1 MTRSLLS
8 TLVLLFSCF
17 SSFAQVDIWA
27 EKFTG
32 SSYQAMFDAAVD
44 STGAVYIVGTSY
56 NAASIGGTSVASSYY
71 DAVVAKLDSEG
82 NTIWAQK
89 GGGVA
94 FTEFDG
100 AMAVETDPYGHLYVG
115 GTFEGNATFGN
126 VSLSGTGSNYYDA
139 FLVKYD
145 TAGNAI
151 WGLKQGGAG
160 NSRIIEVA
168 VDSDGKPV
176 VLSIFNSQ
184 ITIDSITFTA
194 DTSSQNMYA
203 VTKYDT
209 SGNLEWTKLITT
221 GNSYIYNYSPWYI
234 ANGGVAVDG
243 NDDVVVTGV
252 FRDSIVIES
261 SSAVPTGWSGY
272 RDAFLA
278 KFDGSDGDLDWLRTG
293 GGSNHDFGSDVV
305 VDDNNNIYM
314 SGWGYSSK
322 TFGSVTVTPPTTA
335 SWNNFAV
342 KYSSSGNAQSGFA
355 VGTFEVWGYYYY
367 RPVLDIDADGKL
379 LMAGTFYN
387 DFEYGSNELDGNGT
401 RDRYTLRYDFSSS
414 SFDFAFTDEDNTT
427 YGWNRAIEAY
437 GQDAFYVAGTMFGT
451 IDFGTNSLT
460 SSSYDGFITQYIDCD
475 NLVAQANAVGPA
487 SFCDGE
493 DVDLEADTNS
503 GYSYQWLFNGSAVS
517 GQVNY
522 NYNVDAA
529 GDYSVVIDSAGCV
542 DTSNVITVTVNSLP
556 TVTQTNFSSACDED
570 DPFTLTGGSPSGG
583 TYSGTGVTGGST
595 FDPGAAA
602 LGNNT
607 IWYVYTD
614 GNGCSDSVSKTLTV
628 NQSPAIF
635 TTSISACEND
645 APVSLSGAAYGFP
658 TGGTHSGTGVSGTTF
673 VPSSAG
679 AGTHSI
685 FYTSS
690 NGCQA
695 NDSIV
700 ATVTA
705 APSVNLPALS
715 NACITTSFVT
725 LTSGTPFGG
734 TYSGTGV
741 STPFF
746 FPNVAGAGTH
756 QIVYSYTASGCTG
769 TDTADITVD
778 TVPDPVFNV
787 LPAMCDGDPS
797 INLNSYVNPVGGTFS
812 GTGVSDTT
820 FSPVTSGTG
829 NFTITYSITNSCG
842 TDTAQRT
849 ATVDDIPTISI
860 VSTNVLCN
868 GGSTGTATASATG
881 GSGFS
886 YSWSNG
892 SSAAAQ
898 TGLTAGTYT
907 VTVTNSSSCSDT
919 AMVTIT
925 EPSALTVNTTTTA
938 VSCNGGNDGIASAF
952 ASGGTS
958 GYTYAWNTGGTGGII
973 TGLTAG
979 TYTVTVTDANACTE
993 TANAVVTE
1001 PTAVS
1006 ASISSSTNVSCN
1018 GGSDGSATASGSGGT
1033 SPYSY
1038 AWNTGGT
1045 SASVTGLTAG
1055 TYTVTVTDNNSCTD
1069 TETVTITEPTA
1080 VSASI
1085 SSSTNVS
1092 CNGGSDGSATASGS
1106 GGTSP
1111 YSYSW
1116 NTGGTSASVTGLTA
1130 GTYTVTVTDNN
1141 SCTDTETVTI
1151 TQPATAVSVSI
1162 TSSTNVSC
1170 NGGSDG
1176 SATASGSGGT
1186 GSISYTWSTGATS
1199 ASVTGLTAGTYTV
1212 TAEDAN
1218 GCEDTAM
1225 VTITEPTSLIASS
1238 VVDSNVSC
1246 NGYSDGGATASA
1258 TGGTG
1263 AYSYVWSNSATTAS
1277 ITGVVAGT
1285 YSVTITDANGC
1296 TDSSSVTITEPT
1308 SLIASTVVDSNVSC
1322 NGGSDGGA
1330 TASAAGGTMA
1340 YSYLW
1345 SNSATTSSITG
1356 VVAGTYS
1363 VTVTDANGCTDSSS
1377 VTITEPASM
1386 IAAAAVDSNVSCNGG
1401 SDGGATASATGGTTA
1416 YSYAWSNGATTAS
1429 ITGIVAGTYSV
1440 TVTDANGCTDSAS
1453 VSITE
1458 PTMLVSS
1465 AALDSNVSC
1474 NGGSDGGAMAS
1485 ATGGTGAYS
1494 YMWSNSATTA
1504 SITGVVA
1511 GTYSVTITDGNGCT
1525 DSSSVTI
1532 TEPSALI
1539 ASTVVDSNVSCN
1551 GYSDGG
1557 ATASGTGG
1565 TGAYSYMWS
1574 NSATTASITGVVVGT
1589 YSVTITDANGCTDS
1603 SSVTITEP
1611 ASMIAAAV
1619 VDSNVSCNGG
1629 SDGGATASAT
1639 GGTTAYSYSW
1649 SNGATTA
1656 SVTGLAAGTYSVTIT
1671 DANGCTDSS
1680 SVTITEPASMI
1691 ASAVLDSNVS
1701 CNGGSDGGATASA
1714 TGGTTVYSYMWSNS
1728 ATTASITGVVAGTYS
1743 VTVTD
1748 ANGCTDSASVT
1759 ITEPTAL
1766 ISSAVVDS
1774 NISCNGGSDGGA
1786 TASATGGTGAYT
1798 YSWSNS
1804 ATTAS
1809 ITGVAAGTYSVTIT
1823 DANGCTDSSSVTI
1836 TEPAALIA
1844 STVVD
1849 SNVSCNGY
1857 SDGGATASATGGT
1870 GAYSYMWSNS
1880 ATTASI
1886 TGVVAGTYSVTIT
1899 DANGC
1904 TDSSSVTITEPASL
1918 IASAVVDSNVS
1929 CNGGSDGGAT
1939 ASATGGTTAYSYSWS
1954 NGSTTAS
1961 VTGLTAGTYS
1971 VTITD
1976 ANGCT
1981 DSASVTIT
1989 EPGILAATAV
1999 VDSNVSCYAGSDGGA
2014 SASASG
2020 GTSPFTFAWSNSAT
2034 TASITGVTAGTY
2046 SVTVTDANGCNFI
2059 DSVTITEPTEL
2070 DVTATVVGNTSCA
2083 SSASGVGSASGS
2095 GGTPAYTFA
2104 WSSGSTSSIATGLGT
2119 GTHTVTITDANGCTD
2134 TTSITIVV
2142 QDTIDP
2148 VVITANDTVYLDG
2161 TGAGTILPSM
2171 IDAGS
2176 YDSCGIDTMY
2186 VDLETVSCSDV
2197 GVPVTVVLTV
2207 EDVNGNSSTGSATVT
2222 VMDTISPTVM
2232 AQNASLYIDAN
2243 GGALVTVGMLD
2254 IGTYDSCGIDSMWVS
2269 PDTFTCSNVGD
2280 TMLVG
2285 LYAQD
2290 VNGNISGLIKE
2301 VYVLD
2306 TLSPVVQTQ
2315 VSLAYVDSAG
2325 LAVLDPADVDSG
2337 SYDNCAIDTMYV
2349 VPGSVSCVD
2358 DSVLVTLFV
2367 EDIFGNIDSNQAWVL
2382 VEDTIAPTFTV
2393 AADTFY
2399 LDSDGVV
2406 SITHLDVVTDS
2417 NESCSNIDWTLSQS
2431 DFNCSDVGSNS
2442 IMVTASDAS
2451 GNTTMQTVSVTILDT
2466 IAPAMMAYNLVT
2478 GYLDASGV
2486 YVLTTSAADSAS
2498 YDSCGI
2504 ASLSL
2509 SMDTFTCAHIGVNT
2523 VGLTGIDV
2531 NGNSS
2536 TDSLYVLI
2544 MDTLSGLTITGDTG
2558 LLCFGDTNGTFTAVP
2573 SGMNVPYTYSWSTGD
2588 TSATINNLS
2597 AGTYTVTVTY
2607 ATGCMQID
2615 SVELSNPASPL
2626 GGALS
2631 IENLLCYGDSS
2642 GSVTAT
2648 AFGGTPG
2655 YSYLWNTGDTVDSIG
2670 GLWADT
2676 FAVTITDT
2684 NGCMVSLDT
2693 FLTQPMLL
2701 TTAISFVDS
2710 SLCEGDSSGI
2720 AIATSMGGVGVHTHS
2735 WMPTSVTSGDS
2746 LLNIPA
2752 GTYVLM
2758 TTDTNGCIATDTQTI
2773 AMDTLPAA
2781 ALVIVED
2788 SVCEGL
2794 LVSLDSVSPMGGVYS
2809 GSTGIMGDT
2818 LNTMGLID
2826 WQYVTY
2832 TVTDGNGCE
2841 GEAMDS
2847 VYVIPM
2853 PVISFNENPI
2863 ELCAEE
2869 VISLDFASPVGGVYT
2884 SLFADTAAGTL
2895 TAPDTAY
2902 MGLGGTYSLVNSC
2915 GADTDTFYLNVHPLP
2930 EVNLGN
2936 DTMLCNAN
2944 QLILDAGVHNTYFW
2958 SDSSA
2963 SQTVTL
2969 NDGEQPLMEDVTMWV
2984 EVSDT
2989 FGCVNSDTIH
2999 INVEDQPTFYL
3010 GDNFFACLDS
3020 VVLLS
3025 VNGDYDNYMWNDSS
3039 TALTYMAHDGSIM
3052 TPGAYT
3058 HWVTGSNDNGCSY
3071 SDTIVIT
3078 LVDCDSVLIGLD
3090 DITMSDISME
3100 VYPNPTRSDFNIRLN
3115 GFDRSA
3121 LETIRLYGIL
3131 GDLAR
3136 TYKASDWNVLSDDS
3150 VISIET
3156 NGITDGVYLMELTTK
3171 YGVSTTRVIVGR

>member
-1 MTRSLLS
+1 
-8 TLVLLFSCF
+8 
-17 SSFAQVDIWA
+17 
-27 EKFTG
+27 
-32 SSYQAMFDAAVD
+32 
-44 STGAVYIVGTSY
+44 
-56 NAASIGGTSVASSYY
+56 
-71 DAVVAKLDSEG
+71 
-82 NTIWAQK
+82 
-89 GGGVA
+89 
-94 FTEFDG
+94 
-100 AMAVETDPYGHLYVG
+100 
-115 GTFEGNATFGN
+115 
-126 VSLSGTGSNYYDA
+126 
-139 FLVKYD
+139 
-145 TAGNAI
+145 
-151 WGLKQGGAG
+151 
-160 NSRIIEVA
+160 
-168 VDSDGKPV
+168 
-176 VLSIFNSQ
+176 
-184 ITIDSITFTA
+184 
-194 DTSSQNMYA
+194 
-203 VTKYDT
+203 
-209 SGNLEWTKLITT
+209 
-221 GNSYIYNYSPWYI
+221 
-234 ANGGVAVDG
+234 
-243 NDDVVVTGV
+243 
-252 FRDSIVIES
+252 
-261 SSAVPTGWSGY
+261 
-272 RDAFLA
+272 
-278 KFDGSDGDLDWLRTG
+278 
-293 GGSNHDFGSDVV
+293 
-305 VDDNNNIYM
+305 
-314 SGWGYSSK
+314 
-322 TFGSVTVTPPTTA
+322 
-335 SWNNFAV
+335 
-342 KYSSSGNAQSGFA
+342 
-355 VGTFEVWGYYYY
+355 
-367 RPVLDIDADGKL
+367 
-379 LMAGTFYN
+379 
-387 DFEYGSNELDGNGT
+387 
-401 RDRYTLRYDFSSS
+401 
-414 SFDFAFTDEDNTT
+414 
-427 YGWNRAIEAY
+427 
-437 GQDAFYVAGTMFGT
+437 
-451 IDFGTNSLT
+451 
-460 SSSYDGFITQYIDCD
+460 
-475 NLVAQANAVGPA
+475 
-487 SFCDGE
+487 
-493 DVDLEADTNS
+493 
-503 GYSYQWLFNGSAVS
+503 
-517 GQVNY
+517 
-522 NYNVDAA
+522 
-529 GDYSVVIDSAGCV
+529 
-542 DTSNVITVTVNSLP
+542 
-556 TVTQTNFSSACDED
+556 
-570 DPFTLTGGSPSGG
+570 
-583 TYSGTGVTGGST
+583 
-595 FDPGAAA
+595 
-602 LGNNT
+602 
-607 IWYVYTD
+607 
-614 GNGCSDSVSKTLTV
+614 
-628 NQSPAIF
+628 
-635 TTSISACEND
+635 
-645 APVSLSGAAYGFP
+645 
-658 TGGTHSGTGVSGTTF
+658 
-673 VPSSAG
+673 
-679 AGTHSI
+679 
-685 FYTSS
+685 
-690 NGCQA
+690 
-695 NDSIV
+695 
-700 ATVTA
+700 
-705 APSVNLPALS
+705 
-715 NACITTSFVT
+715 
-725 LTSGTPFGG
+725 
-734 TYSGTGV
+734 
-741 STPFF
+741 
-746 FPNVAGAGTH
+746 
-756 QIVYSYTASGCTG
+756 
-769 TDTADITVD
+769 
-778 TVPDPVFNV
+778 
-787 LPAMCDGDPS
+787 
-797 INLNSYVNPVGGTFS
+797 
-812 GTGVSDTT
+812 
-820 FSPVTSGTG
+820 
-829 NFTITYSITNSCG
+829 
-842 TDTAQRT
+842 
-849 ATVDDIPTISI
+849 
-860 VSTNVLCN
+860 
-868 GGSTGTATASATG
+868 
-881 GSGFS
+881 
-886 YSWSNG
+886 
-892 SSAAAQ
+892 
-898 TGLTAGTYT
+898 
-907 VTVTNSSSCSDT
+907 
-919 AMVTIT
+919 
-925 EPSALTVNTTTTA
+925 
-938 VSCNGGNDGIASAF
+938 
-952 ASGGTS
+952 
-958 GYTYAWNTGGTGGII
+958 
-973 TGLTAG
+973 
-979 TYTVTVTDANACTE
+979 
-993 TANAVVTE
+993 
-1001 PTAVS
+1001 
-1006 ASISSSTNVSCN
+1006 
-1018 GGSDGSATASGSGGT
+1018 
-1033 SPYSY
+1033 
-1038 AWNTGGT
+1038 
-1045 SASVTGLTAG
+1045 
-1055 TYTVTVTDNNSCTD
+1055 
-1069 TETVTITEPTA
+1069 
-1080 VSASI
+1080 
-1085 SSSTNVS
+1085 
-1092 CNGGSDGSATASGS
+1092 
-1106 GGTSP
+1106 
-1111 YSYSW
+1111 
-1116 NTGGTSASVTGLTA
+1116 
-1130 GTYTVTVTDNN
+1130 
-1141 SCTDTETVTI
+1141 
-1151 TQPATAVSVSI
+1151 
-1162 TSSTNVSC
+1162 
-1170 NGGSDG
+1170 
-1176 SATASGSGGT
+1176 
-1186 GSISYTWSTGATS
+1186 
-1199 ASVTGLTAGTYTV
+1199 
-1212 TAEDAN
+1212 
-1218 GCEDTAM
+1218 
-1225 VTITEPTSLIASS
+1225 
-1238 VVDSNVSC
+1238 
-1246 NGYSDGGATASA
+1246 
-1258 TGGTG
+1258 
-1263 AYSYVWSNSATTAS
+1263 
-1277 ITGVVAGT
+1277 
-1285 YSVTITDANGC
+1285 
-1296 TDSSSVTITEPT
+1296 
-1308 SLIASTVVDSNVSC
+1308 
-1322 NGGSDGGA
+1322 
-1330 TASAAGGTMA
+1330 
-1340 YSYLW
+1340 
-1345 SNSATTSSITG
+1345 
-1356 VVAGTYS
+1356 
-1363 VTVTDANGCTDSSS
+1363 
-1377 VTITEPASM
+1377 
-1386 IAAAAVDSNVSCNGG
+1386 
-1401 SDGGATASATGGTTA
+1401 
-1416 YSYAWSNGATTAS
+1416 
-1429 ITGIVAGTYSV
+1429 
-1440 TVTDANGCTDSAS
+1440 
-1453 VSITE
+1453 
-1458 PTMLVSS
+1458 
-1465 AALDSNVSC
+1465 
-1474 NGGSDGGAMAS
+1474 
-1485 ATGGTGAYS
+1485 
-1494 YMWSNSATTA
+1494 
-1504 SITGVVA
+1504 
-1511 GTYSVTITDGNGCT
+1511 
-1525 DSSSVTI
+1525 
-1532 TEPSALI
+1532 
-1539 ASTVVDSNVSCN
+1539 
-1551 GYSDGG
+1551 
-1557 ATASGTGG
+1557 
-1565 TGAYSYMWS
+1565 
-1574 NSATTASITGVVVGT
+1574 
-1589 YSVTITDANGCTDS
+1589 
-1603 SSVTITEP
+1603 
-1611 ASMIAAAV
+1611 
-1619 VDSNVSCNGG
+1619 
-1629 SDGGATASAT
+1629 
-1639 GGTTAYSYSW
+1639 
-1649 SNGATTA
+1649 
-1656 SVTGLAAGTYSVTIT
+1656 
-1671 DANGCTDSS
+1671 
-1680 SVTITEPASMI
+1680 
-1691 ASAVLDSNVS
+1691 
-1701 CNGGSDGGATASA
+1701 
-1714 TGGTTVYSYMWSNS
+1714 
-1728 ATTASITGVVAGTYS
+1728 
-1743 VTVTD
+1743 
-1748 ANGCTDSASVT
+1748 
-1759 ITEPTAL
+1759 
-1766 ISSAVVDS
+1766 
-1774 NISCNGGSDGGA
+1774 
-1786 TASATGGTGAYT
+1786 
-1798 YSWSNS
+1798 
-1804 ATTAS
+1804 
-1809 ITGVAAGTYSVTIT
+1809 
-1823 DANGCTDSSSVTI
+1823 
-1836 TEPAALIA
+1836 
-1844 STVVD
+1844 
-1849 SNVSCNGY
+1849 
-1857 SDGGATASATGGT
+1857 
-1870 GAYSYMWSNS
+1870 
-1880 ATTASI
+1880 
-1886 TGVVAGTYSVTIT
+1886 VTIT